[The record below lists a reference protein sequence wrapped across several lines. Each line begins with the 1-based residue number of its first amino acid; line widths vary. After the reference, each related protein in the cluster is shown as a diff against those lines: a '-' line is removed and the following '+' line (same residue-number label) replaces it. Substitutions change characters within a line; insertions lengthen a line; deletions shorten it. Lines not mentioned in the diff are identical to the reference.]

1 MSAPI
6 RQENLYGAEDW
17 RLVYTSFKNAE
28 FQSYDFD
35 TLRSAMIEYLQL
47 NYPEEYNDYI
57 QSSEFVAL
65 VDLVA
70 FVGQNLSFR
79 MDLNARENILDTAE
93 KRESVLRIARMLS
106 YKPKRV
112 RPAEGLL
119 QVVAVRTTEQI
130 IDSTGANLSNQL
142 VTWGSDPS
150 ELDYERFIKI
160 IDSGLNSTNKFG
172 TPVQKVVNSVSGD
185 KFEIYQFNNI
195 NRKTEYSI
203 PAVIN
208 GSNYN
213 FDVVPVQL
221 SDDGIIEQINP
232 TESTAFTLLYRND
245 GKGTGSIRTGF
256 FALTKQGS
264 QLSQVFRFDAPK
276 ANAVIDLYA
285 TANISEDDF
294 YVQTLDIQGN
304 VVKNWTRV
312 GAIDTSNLVVNQ
324 YGNSNKDLYEVIYSD
339 ADITSIKFGDGL
351 FSNSAEG
358 IIRVW
363 YRLAENDFLKVKAG
377 DVSNKVIE
385 LDYINADGESH
396 SIELTVKLQESMTT
410 GIPGEN
416 VDEIKVNAPEAFYSK
431 NRMVTGD
438 DYAGLLPTLNNNSLL
453 LKAENRT
460 FAGYSRYTDL
470 NDPTG
475 KSRSLVEFADDG
487 YMYYDEGIKTVS
499 IADKAGVRPIDFI
512 EEYLEPKL
520 SNVSLLNFYYG
531 KLDLENTNSNKKF
544 KLINVQDKQYKWNPA
559 FVDGSSANGYITNK
573 NVDNADVV
581 ARLGFTTWGDLRAI
595 RPGSL
600 IKLENS
606 WIIVNDIKGNGLG
619 QEDETGDYT
628 GLLANGHGTVEI
640 NKPVSAVSTLQSI
653 VPAFPR
659 TFDENTR
666 AVISEYLIKGASNPS
681 TIKSFAI
688 TLDHTQPKWTVVD
701 TSELELSKDAWEN
714 STSILNSW
722 LFYLERTVS
731 GWVINYRTL
740 DYVFGSDSLIRFYNI
755 NFASTQD
762 PNFKTIGTDKISV
775 ITMSN
780 NKLVPQATYTV
791 TGYYNYKDGYTDNSK
806 VKITPL
812 DVDNDL
818 LPDDP
823 NHFIKVVGNN
833 LIGLKNIEEDEFTY
847 LVPSSVN
854 ESVVGPIPGTTGLSF
869 KWSHDTY
876 IDQTLNPSLTNIVD
890 VYVLTKSYN
899 EEFIKWKNKG
909 ATGLFPEPPTSE
921 QLKREFKNLDNYKMA
936 TDEVIF
942 HPVTFKILFGA
953 SAEENL
959 QAQFKVVKY
968 AKSKMTDNELKS
980 KVLAAIDSF
989 FAIGNFDF
997 GETFYFT
1004 ELAAYIHAKLKTDI
1018 NSVVIVPVSSE
1029 STFGTLFQITPNK
1042 NELITSTATVNDIV
1056 VIKEITDQN
1065 IRKA

>member
-35 TLRSAMIEYLQL
+35 TLRGAMIEYLQL

-130 IDSTGANLSNQL
+130 IDSTGSNLSNQL
-142 VTWGSDPS
+142 VTWGADPS

-160 IDSGLNSTNKFG
+160 IDSALNSTNKFG

-185 KFEIYQFNNI
+185 KFEIYQFNNV
-195 NRKTEYSI
+195 NRKTEYNI
-203 PAVIN
+203 PAYIN
-208 GSNYN
+208 NSSIN

-221 SDDGIIEQINP
+221 SDDGIIEQITP

-312 GAIDTSNLVVNQ
+312 GAIDNSNLVVNQ
-324 YGNSNKDLYEVIYSD
+324 YGNSNKDLFEVIYSD

-351 FSNSAEG
+351 FTNSAEG

-363 YRLAENDFLKVKAG
+363 YRLAENDFMKVKSG
-377 DVSNKVIE
+377 DISNKIVD

-396 SIELTVKLQESMTT
+396 TLEITLKLQESMTT
-410 GIPGEN
+410 GIPAEN
-416 VDEIKVNAPEAFYSK
+416 VDEIKINAPEAFYSK

-438 DYAGLLPTLNNNSLL
+438 DYAGFLPTLNNNALL

-499 IADKAGVRPIDFI
+499 VADKSGVRPIDFI
-512 EEYLEPKL
+512 EEYLETKL
-520 SNVSLLNFYYG
+520 NNISLLNFYYG
-531 KLDLENTNSNKKF
+531 KLDLQGTGETDKF
-544 KLINVQDKQYKWNPA
+544 KLVDVASEQFKWKPA
-559 FVDGSSANGYITNK
+559 FVDNTSANGYITNK

-581 ARLGFTTWGDLRAI
+581 ARLGFTTYGDLRSI

-600 IKLENS
+600 IKLQGNSTTS

-619 QEDETGDYT
+619 QEDDAGDYT
-628 GLLANGHGTVEI
+628 GLLVNGHGTVEI
-640 NKPVSAVSTLQSI
+640 NKPINVTSTLQAI

-666 AVISEYLIKGASNPS
+666 ATIAEYLSAQRP
-681 TIKSFAI
+681 FALA
-688 TLDHTQPKWTVVD
+688 LDHTQPKWTVID
-701 TSELELSKDAWEN
+701 TTQIDPAILTSDWN
-714 STSILNSW
+714 CSTVNNSW
-722 LFYLERTVS
+722 LLHLERSES

-740 DYVFGSDSLIRFYNI
+740 DYVFGSESLLRFYNI

-823 NHFIKVVGNN
+823 NHFLKVVGSAT
-833 LIGLKNIEEDEFTY
+833 IGLKNIEEDEFTY
-847 LVPSSVN
+847 LVPTTN
-854 ESVVGPIPGTTGLSF
+854 NDTDAISVVPGTTGLSF
-869 KWSHDTY
+869 KWAHDTY

-899 EEFIKWKNKG
+899 EEFVKWKNKG
-909 ATGLFPEPPTSE
+909 ATGLMPEPPTSE
-921 QLKREFKNLDNYKMA
+921 ELKREFKNLDSYKMA

-942 HPVTFKILFGA
+942 HPVTFKTLFGS
-953 SAEENL
+953 SADESL

-1018 NSVVIVPVSSE
+1018 NSIVIVPVSSA

-1056 VIKEITDQN
+1056 VIREITDQN